1 MNKGLNMSAKT
12 KILIIGANGQIGT
25 ELAEALI
32 ERHGADAVVTSD
44 IAPKGRLPQA
54 QYEVLD
60 VLNAA
65 DLNRVIDT
73 HSITQIYH
81 LAAALSATGEK
92 NPLWA
97 WDLNMQSL
105 INVLES
111 ARHKKLHRVFW
122 PSSIAAFG
130 PTTPAVDTP
139 QHTVM
144 DPSTVYGI
152 SKLAGERWCEYY
164 FKNYGVDVRGLR
176 YPGLISYKTPPG
188 GGTTDY
194 AVDIFHHAKRSGQYT
209 SFLDAGTAL
218 PMMYMPDAIR
228 ATIELM
234 EAPAESV
241 RIRSSYNLAGISF
254 TPAQL
259 AAAIRQHL
267 PQFQM
272 SYAPDFRQKIAESWP
287 QKIDDSAAQ
296 RHWGWKMQFG
306 LAEMVAD
313 MLAHVQPIPAPQPAA
328 ALLKAA

>member
-1 MNKGLNMSAKT
+1 MST
-12 KILIIGANGQIGT
+12 KVLIIGANGQIGT

-32 ERHGADAVVTSD
+32 ARHGASAVVTSD
-44 IAPKGRLPQA
+44 IAPKGRVPQA
-54 QYEVLD
+54 HHEVLD
-60 VLNAA
+60 VLNAVELA
-65 DLNRVIDT
+65 RLVDKHGIK
-73 HSITQIYH
+73 QIYH

-105 INVLES
+105 INVLEV
-111 ARHKKLHRVFW
+111 ARHKKLERVFW

-209 SFLDAGTAL
+209 SFLAEGTAL

-234 EAPAESV
+234 EAPAAQV
-241 RIRSSYNLAGISF
+241 QIRSSYNLAGISF
-254 TPAQL
+254 TPGQL
-259 AAAIRQHL
+259 AAEIRRHI
-267 PQFQM
+267 PQFRI

-296 RHWGWKMQFG
+296 QQWGWSMRFG

-313 MLAHVQPIPAPQPAA
+313 MLANIQPALQA
-328 ALLKAA
+328 APEAKLVVSSLQVA